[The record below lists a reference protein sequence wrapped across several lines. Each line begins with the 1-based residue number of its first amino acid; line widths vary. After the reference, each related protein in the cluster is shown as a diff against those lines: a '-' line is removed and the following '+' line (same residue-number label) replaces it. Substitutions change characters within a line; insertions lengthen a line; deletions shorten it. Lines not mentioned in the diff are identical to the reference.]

1 MVDFNYYMPTKL
13 LFGPGKVSGIGEI
26 TKQYGKR
33 ALIVTGRTSTKKSGL
48 LDRVVSYLKKED
60 IECFIFDKVQSN
72 PLTTTA
78 EEGAT
83 FAKENGCDVVIALG
97 GGSTI
102 DAAKGI
108 AFMAVNDGGVNDYI
122 FGKTQIGA
130 LPIIAVT
137 TTAGT
142 GSEGDCFAV
151 LTNPENNDKKSLK
164 SQFIYP
170 KVSIVD
176 PELMTTLPK
185 HIIAPTGIDVM
196 CHAMEAYVAKNSNP
210 LSEVMA
216 LKAIELVSKNLPIVY
231 KNPDNIEAWSNMA
244 FANTL
249 GGMVIDASGVAL
261 THGLE
266 HPVSGLLN
274 VTHGEGLAA
283 LLVTWMD
290 YTYESSLEKFANIAK
305 ALGEDVSG
313 LSIEDS
319 AKKSIEGIKKLLTEL
334 NLTKT
339 LSDLGVKEEHIDW
352 LCNNALKT
360 MTYAIGNNP
369 KVASLEDLKKLY
381 TNCL

>member
-1 MVDFNYYMPTKL
+1 MDFNYYMPTKL

-26 TKQYGKR
+26 TKQYGTR
-33 ALIVTGRTSTKKSGL
+33 ALIVTGKNSTKKTGL
-48 LDRVVSYLKKED
+48 LDRVVSYLEKED
-60 IECFIFDKVQSN
+60 IECIIFDKVQSN

-78 EEGAT
+78 EEGAI
-83 FAKENGCDVVIALG
+83 FAKEKGCDVVVALG

-108 AFMAVNDGGVNDYI
+108 AFMAVNDGSVTDYI
-122 FGKTQIGA
+122 FGKAQIGA

-142 GSEGDCFAV
+142 GSEGDCMAV

-170 KVSIVD
+170 KVSIID
-176 PELMTTLPK
+176 SELMTTLPK

-210 LSEVMA
+210 LSEIMA
-216 LKAIELVSKNLPIVY
+216 LKAIELVSKNLVSVY
-231 KNPDNIEAWSNMA
+231 KNPNDLEAWSNMA

-261 THGLE
+261 AHGLE
-266 HPVSGLLN
+266 HPVSGLLD

-283 LLVTWMD
+283 LLITWME

-305 ALGEDVSG
+305 AIGEDVGG

-319 AKKSIEGIKKLLTEL
+319 AKKGIEGIKKLLARL
-334 NLTKT
+334 DLTKT

-352 LCNNALKT
+352 LSSNALKT
-360 MTYAIGNNP
+360 MTYAVNNNP
-369 KVASLEDLKKLY
+369 KVPSLEEIKKLY
-381 TNCL
+381 TDCL

>member
-1 MVDFNYYMPTKL
+1 MIDFNYYMPTKL

-26 TKQYGKR
+26 TKQYGTR
-33 ALIVTGRTSTKKSGL
+33 ALIVTGKNSTKKTGL
-48 LDRVVSYLKKED
+48 LDRVVSYLEKED
-60 IECFIFDKVQSN
+60 IECIIFDKVQSN

-78 EEGAT
+78 EEGAI
-83 FAKENGCDVVIALG
+83 FAKEKGCDVVVALG

-108 AFMAVNDGGVNDYI
+108 AFMAVNDGSVTDYI
-122 FGKTQIGA
+122 FGKAQIGA

-142 GSEGDCFAV
+142 GSEGDCMAV

-170 KVSIVD
+170 KVSIID
-176 PELMTTLPK
+176 SELMTTLPK

-210 LSEVMA
+210 LSEIMA
-216 LKAIELVSKNLPIVY
+216 LKAIELVSKNLVSVY
-231 KNPDNIEAWSNMA
+231 KNPNDLEAWSNMA

-261 THGLE
+261 AHGLE
-266 HPVSGLLN
+266 HPVSGLLD

-283 LLVTWMD
+283 LLITWME

-305 ALGEDVSG
+305 AIGEDVGG

-319 AKKSIEGIKKLLTEL
+319 AKKGIEGIKKLLARL
-334 NLTKT
+334 DLTKT

-352 LCNNALKT
+352 LSSNALKT
-360 MTYAIGNNP
+360 MTYAVNNNP
-369 KVASLEDLKKLY
+369 KVPSLEEIKKLY
-381 TNCL
+381 TDCL